1 MNRTLRLCSLLAA
14 VLAAG
19 LVGTSP
25 ADAHG
30 SAPPAPDTLAT
41 GLVGPLQLDIGHR
54 GQVYVAQSFAGQLSR
69 LGDHGNVVSLASETV
84 SVEGVASRKWAVA
97 YTTRNDA
104 EDPASLVA
112 ELKLRRA
119 DGSVRTVADLAAY
132 EAAKNPDQ
140 LNRYGFRQLGDECL
154 AQLPPELQPYTG
166 QVDSNPYALANAP
179 GGGWFVADAGANAI
193 LHVSRAGKVSTYF
206 VFRPQKSVISAE
218 AAAANGLPDCT
229 VGATFAFEPVPTDV
243 EVNAQGYLL
252 TTLLPGG
259 PEDASLGARGSLVRI
274 GGDGEYSNLAS
285 GFLGA
290 TNLAI
295 GQGGRIYVAEL
306 FGGQISMYRHGVVS
320 PVLSVPSPAGLEYR
334 QGRLY
339 ASTDVF
345 GAGNVVSLRVT

>member
-1 MNRTLRLCSLLAA
+1 MKRTLRLCSLLAA
-14 VLAAG
+14 VLAAS
-19 LVGTSP
+19 LVGTVP
-25 ADAHG
+25 ADAHR
-30 SAPPAPDTLAT
+30 SSPSEPRTLAT

-69 LGDHGNVVSLASETV
+69 LGHGGTVVGLASETS

-119 DGSVRTVADLAAY
+119 DGSVRTVADLAGY
-132 EAAKNPDQ
+132 EAATNPDQ
-140 LNRYGFRQLGDECL
+140 LNRYGFRQLGADCL

-166 QVDSNPYALANAP
+166 QIDSNPYALANAP
-179 GGGWFVADAGANAI
+179 DGGWFVADAGANAI
-193 LHVSRAGKVSTYF
+193 LHVTRSGKVSTYF

-229 VGATFAFEPVPTDV
+229 IGATFAFEPVPTDV

-259 PEDASLGARGSLVRI
+259 PEDESLGARGALVRI
-274 GGDGEYSNLAS
+274 GGDGEYSNLAD

-295 GQGGRIYVAEL
+295 GKGGRIYVAEL
-306 FGGQISMYRHGVVS
+306 FGNQISEYRHGDVT
-320 PVLSVPSPAGLEYR
+320 PVLSVASPAGLEYR
-334 QGRLY
+334 HGRLI

-345 GAGNVVSLRVT
+345 GAGNVIAMRVP